1 MENQNLRQALEQL
14 HAELQR
20 TDSTDPKTRELLQ
33 HLINDIQNVLQ
44 DTRTESPP
52 RYDDLR
58 QPLADSVKRLEDSH
72 PSLVLTIG
80 RVLDN
85 LARV

>member
-33 HLINDIQNVLQ
+33 HLINDIQNALQ
-44 DTRTESPP
+44 DTSADVE
-52 RYDDLR
+52 RYKTLR
-58 QPLADSVKRLEDSH
+58 QPMGESTKRLADSH
-72 PSLVLTIG
+72 PDLVLKIG
-80 RVLDN
+80 RILDN